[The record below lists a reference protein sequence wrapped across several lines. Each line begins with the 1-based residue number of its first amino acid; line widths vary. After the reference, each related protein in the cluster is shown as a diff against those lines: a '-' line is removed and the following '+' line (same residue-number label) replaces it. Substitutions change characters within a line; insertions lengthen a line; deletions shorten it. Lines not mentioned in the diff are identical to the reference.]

1 MRALAAR
8 GRSVRDARP
17 GLARAAAYLLAVL
30 VLAAC
35 AAGVWYAAEQRRM
48 AEAAYTALAVAAVI
62 ALLRRAENG
71 VLLVIMTMPLMDLFV
86 LPLLGVNVKASDWL
100 AFLAIGVF
108 LMRVPFDRTLSIRE
122 DLLKWPVLLYLL
134 TGVFS
139 TVLTYGALAAAE
151 EVEGATGLNSL
162 TLRTWTQTFWGVYSL
177 MLYLMVFAI
186 IRTRA
191 LLKTA
196 VNVLL
201 LTSAAVG
208 VYALSGHRY
217 WTGGGYRVLGTF
229 SEPSYYAEWLI
240 LTLPLAVTLT
250 MANGIRG
257 GRLVQAGLILLLA
270 ANLFLTFSTGG
281 YASAILSAVVL
292 LFLSYRCGLIRRI
305 GLSKFA
311 VMGLAVWGVA
321 VVLVFAFVPT
331 ARTSLQI
338 VVDKVVNPERSEH
351 SALLRERARF
361 AAKCIFAENPV
372 WGVGPGNYPFY
383 RPQYVQDDPTAVD
396 YERVGRWDPNNL
408 YLEVLSERGVV
419 GGVAFSLIW
428 LVFFTQLL
436 MSLKKA
442 RDDYSRALLV
452 AFAAGFA
459 GVLLGY
465 YAHANFFRI
474 YIWVLMGLA
483 MAAARLAHEP
493 APETEIASPEPYSWR
508 RATPA
513 RVLPGGVRPE
523 TGASP

>member
-1 MRALAAR
+1 MKAMAAR
-8 GRSVRDARP
+8 GRFGRDVQPA
-17 GLARAAAYLLAVL
+17 LLRAAAYFLILLLLAGSAV
-30 VLAAC
+30 
-35 AAGVWYAAEQRRM
+35 GVWYAAEQSRL
-48 AEAAYTALAVAAVI
+48 AEAAFIAIAAAAVV
-62 ALLRRAENG
+62 ALFRRAENG

-108 LMRVPFDRTLSIRE
+108 LLRVPFDRTLSIRE
-122 DLLKWPVLLYLL
+122 DILKWPVLLYLL
-134 TGVFS
+134 TGLLS
-139 TVLTYGALAAAE
+139 TILTYGALAAAE

-162 TLRTWTQTFWGVYSL
+162 NLRTWTQTFWGVYSL
-177 MLYLMVFAI
+177 MLYVMVFSV

-201 LTSAAVG
+201 LTAAAVG
-208 VYALSGHRY
+208 IYAISGHRY

-257 GRLVQAGLILLLA
+257 GRLVQGALILLLG

-281 YASAILSAVVL
+281 YASAILATVVL
-292 LFLSYRCGLIRRI
+292 LFLSYRCGLIHRI
-305 GLSKFA
+305 GMSRLA
-311 VMGLAVWGVA
+311 VMGLAVWALA

-351 SALLRERARF
+351 SAMLRERARF
-361 AAKCIFAENPV
+361 AAKCIFAEHPV
-372 WGVGPGNYPFY
+372 WGVGPGNFPFY
-383 RPQYVQDDPTAVD
+383 RPQYVEDDPTAVD

-419 GGVAFSLIW
+419 GGIAFSLIW
-428 LVFFTQLL
+428 LVFFTQML

-452 AFAAGFA
+452 GFVAGFA

-474 YIWVLMGLA
+474 YIWVMMGLA

-493 APETEIASPEPYSWR
+493 APEMEIASPEAHPWR
-508 RATPA
+508 SSP
-513 RVLPGGVRPE
+513 VLEAPVRPFRPDA
-523 TGASP
+523 GAAR